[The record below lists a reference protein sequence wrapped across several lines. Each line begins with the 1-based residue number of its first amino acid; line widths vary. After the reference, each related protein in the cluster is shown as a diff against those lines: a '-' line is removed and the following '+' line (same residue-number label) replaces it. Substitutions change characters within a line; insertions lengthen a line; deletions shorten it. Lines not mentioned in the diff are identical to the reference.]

1 MGFSRD
7 LMGFSF
13 WSSKIAGKSPI
24 HGGFWLGKTSRS
36 WVFSIANYFLV
47 NNIDVET
54 LDASQLKDFQYKVSP
69 TSKGLGHHIGLKL
82 QLLFQI
88 KDLKPTFSIE
98 FKSSRPTILESQL
111 LRPRLFRCRTGS
123 RNRPSC
129 CRSPAIPT
137 NWRRR
142 WPEIQP
148 GSGKKQ
154 LPQSTVASWQFLEL
168 NRGVRAKI
176 SLYTS
181 I

>member
-1 MGFSRD
+1 MEVSG
-7 LMGFSF
+7 
-13 WSSKIAGKSPI
+13 W
-24 HGGFWLGKTSRS
+24 GKTSRS

-47 NNIDVET
+47 SNIDVET

-69 TSKGLGHHIGLKL
+69 TLKKDL
-82 QLLFQI
+82 QRTGASYWFKASITFSNWRLEDLLFQ
-88 KDLKPTFSIE
+88 L
-98 FKSSRPTILESQL
+98 SSSLQGPFWNLRCSLE
-111 LRPRLFRCRTGS
+111 RLFRCRTGS

-154 LPQSTVASWQFLEL
+154 LPQLWQASNFRNSIEVFVRKYIYIHLYLYRHMYFIINYMILE
-168 NRGVRAKI
+168 
-176 SLYTS
+176 
-181 I
+181 